1 MKKTTAKPKPTS
13 ENLLEESK
21 KMMKR
26 EGRKGWDFAKKTLL
40 QQKTRNSQL
49 KEALSYAVELPDY
62 FRPAIIS
69 FCCKAVGGNAE
80 VTVPCGASFVLLA
93 KAIGMHD
100 DIIDNL
106 KMRNKRPT
114 LFGKFGKETALII
127 SDILMFKAFTLMRK
141 NADLG
146 VSQQTTAK
154 ILETID
160 KFWFE
165 QGESEILELQS
176 RRKTDVTPQECLAKI
191 RMRASE
197 LETIARTGGILGNG
211 SEKEVEALANYGRLL
226 GAASIL
232 RDELIDMLEPDVLHH
247 RIKHESLPLPLNY
260 AMQKSESKA
269 ALTSAILEKRLTKA
283 DLCKISKIVDKSQGI
298 KYVADLI
305 SKTANEASSKLQIF
319 KDKRNELHLLTASLL
334 IKPKDWKA
342 TLSSM

>member
-13 ENLLEESK
+13 EKLLEESK
-21 KMMKR
+21 KMMKK
-26 EGRKGWDFAKKTLL
+26 EGRKGWDFTKKTLS
-40 QQKTRNSQL
+40 QQKTQNPQL
-49 KEALSYAVELPDY
+49 KEALSYAAELPDY

-69 FCCKAVGGNAE
+69 FCCKAAGGNAE

-93 KAIGMHD
+93 KAIGIHD

-146 VSQQTTAK
+146 VSQQTTTK

-165 QGESEILELQS
+165 QGESEILELQA
-176 RRKTDVTPQECLAKI
+176 RGKTDVTPQECLTKI

-226 GAASIL
+226 GTASIL
-232 RDELIDMLEPDVLHH
+232 RDELIDMLEPDVLYH
-247 RIKHESLPLPLNY
+247 RIKHESLPLPLIY
-260 AMQKSESKA
+260 ALQNSNASSKITPIIFKKQ
-269 ALTSAILEKRLTKA
+269 LSNKDVRT
-283 DLCKISKIVDKSQGI
+283 ISKITDNIGGI
-298 KYVADLI
+298 NYVAEHINNMVQEACTQIDIFSDKTQELKIIAKALI
-305 SKTANEASSKLQIF
+305 IHSAEWKLIV
-319 KDKRNELHLLTASLL
+319 
-334 IKPKDWKA
+334 
-342 TLSSM
+342 

>member
-26 EGRKGWDFAKKTLL
+26 EGRKGWDFTKKTLL
-40 QQKTRNSQL
+40 QQKTRNPHL
-49 KEALSYAVELPDY
+49 KEALNYAVELPDY

-69 FCCKAVGGNAE
+69 FCCKAAGGNTE
-80 VTVPCGASFVLLA
+80 VTIPCGASFVLLA

-100 DIIDNL
+100 DIIDKL
-106 KMRNKRPT
+106 KVRNERPT
-114 LFGKFGKETALII
+114 LFGKFGKETTLIT

-146 VSQQTTAK
+146 VSQQTTTK

-165 QGESEILELQS
+165 QGESEILELQA
-176 RRKTDVTPQECLAKI
+176 RGKTDVTPQECLAKI
-191 RMRASE
+191 KMRASE
-197 LETIARTGGILGNG
+197 LETIARAGGILGNG

-226 GAASIL
+226 GTASIL

-247 RIKHESLPLPLNY
+247 RIKHESLPLPLIY
-260 AMQKSESKA
+260 ALQNSNASSKITPIIFKKQ
-269 ALTSAILEKRLTKA
+269 LSNK
-283 DLCKISKIVDKSQGI
+283 DLRTISKITDNIGGI
-298 KYVADLI
+298 SYVAERINNMVQEACTQIDIFSDKAPELKLI
-305 SKTANEASSKLQIF
+305 AKA
-319 KDKRNELHLLTASLL
+319 L
-334 IKPKDWKA
+334 IIHSAEWK
-342 TLSSM
+342 SIV